1 MVAMKSLISNNM
13 KEKILS
19 FCLTYWKEIGLV
31 LLLLVVFSKSQYD
44 MRNII
49 KAHEISQQSLKTQIE
64 TLKGLHS
71 EELKKR
77 DDALKEYQ
85 QELQRLE
92 ERYEA
97 KLVEI
102 EDLTQVEIDVII
114 KEFKEDKDLLI
125 ERFIETYGFT
135 YVE

>member
-1 MVAMKSLISNNM
+1 V

-19 FCLTYWKEIGLV
+19 FCLTYWREVGLV
-31 LLLLVVFSKSQYD
+31 LLLLIVFSKSQYD
-44 MRNII
+44 MRNTI

-71 EELKKR
+71 EELEKR

-97 KLVEI
+97 KLIEI
-102 EDLTQVEIDVII
+102 EDFTQDEIDVIV

-125 ERFIETYGFT
+125 ERFTETYGFT

>member
-1 MVAMKSLISNNM
+1 V

-19 FCLTYWKEIGLV
+19 FCLTYCKEIGLV
-31 LLLLVVFSKSQYD
+31 LLLFVVFSKSQYD

-49 KAHEISQQSLKTQIE
+49 KAHEISQQSLKVQIK

-77 DDALKEYQ
+77 DDAIKEYQ
-85 QELQRLE
+85 EELQKLE

-97 KLVEI
+97 KFIEI
-102 EDLTQVEIDVII
+102 EELTQDEIDVIV

-125 ERFIETYGFT
+125 ERFIKTYGFT